1 MGLAW
6 PACDDGRGVRGVDD
20 AEMEGADEEEY
31 DLMMELD
38 QLESIKEEMEELGVS
53 TLAEV
58 EARMEELNR
67 RLDELQRNGKR

>member
-1 MGLAW
+1 M
-6 PACDDGRGVRGVDD
+6 DD

>member
-1 MGLAW
+1 
-6 PACDDGRGVRGVDD
+6 VDD

>member
-1 MGLAW
+1 
-6 PACDDGRGVRGVDD
+6 
-20 AEMEGADEEEY
+20 MEGADEEEY